1 MYTYLIILMLVLVQT
16 WSIQIPRPYSL
27 TNCLFFDFQLYQ
39 STSSSCFIQLIKFWP
54 SAKKLFISLLVYL
67 CWSFFLSLYL
77 LVFLSGSFYL
87 DLIFFLSYIPSFPF
101 SFSIFFFFCYSF
113 FLFFF
118 CYLFF
123 LCHIPRG
130 VQGVGD
136 AAPFLEEFKQSY
148 LLFLVFVMAQN
159 CR

>member
-87 DLIFFLSYIPSFPF
+87 GHFFSILHTFFSFFFFNFLLFLSFFLSLFLSL
-101 SFSIFFFFCYSF
+101 S
-113 FLFFF
+113 FLFVP
-118 CYLFF
+118 
-123 LCHIPRG
+123 HTKGGSRG
-130 VQGVGD
+130 EGM
-136 AAPFLEEFKQSY
+136 PPLS
-148 LLFLVFVMAQN
+148 
-159 CR
+159 